1 MKQFAYYFLSVLLC
15 NFASQKFSMKK
26 IFFPLLLSLSV
37 LFSCKDDSE
46 ARKQDI
52 ARNDKRNDQIFS
64 KIDKAWDF
72 DIAPLTP
79 TVQNIVS
86 NWSEWRLFKT
96 ELEQKPKSSI
106 GAFKQKA
113 KTLSK
118 KVTELNNNIPPTFD
132 KPEIRS
138 RLMTLGTKIKSLD
151 LYINLDKIP
160 EDKVL
165 KLIPE
170 VNYELASLQG
180 QMEKIITKSQIRLE
194 EGEAEMI
201 RSLSHDSL
209 GSQAPKLPSQAKQ
222 PRLGPLQT
230 PAENK

>member
-1 MKQFAYYFLSVLLC
+1 
-15 NFASQKFSMKK
+15 MKK
-26 IFFPLLLSLSV
+26 IFFPMLFSIVV
-37 LFSCKDDSE
+37 LFSCQDDSNK
-46 ARKQDI
+46 RQQDI
-52 ARNDKRNDQIFS
+52 ARNDKKNEQIFS

-72 DIAPLTP
+72 TIAPSSP
-79 TVQNIVS
+79 TVQNLAG
-86 NWSEWRLFKT
+86 NWTEWRLFKN

-113 KTLSK
+113 RTLSK
-118 KVTELNNNIPPTFD
+118 KVTELNSNIPSVFD

-151 LYINLDKIP
+151 LYINLDYIP
-160 EDKVL
+160 QEKVL

-180 QMEKIITKSQIRLE
+180 QMEKIVKKSQIRLE

-201 RSLSHDSL
+201 RSLGRDSL
-209 GSQAPKLPSQAKQ
+209 ARPVQKIPSQDKKPKFEA
-222 PRLGPLQT
+222 LQT

>member
-1 MKQFAYYFLSVLLC
+1 
-15 NFASQKFSMKK
+15 MKK
-26 IFFPLLLSLSV
+26 ILFSLILASSV
-37 LFSCKDDSE
+37 LTISCKDDSGT
-46 ARKQDI
+46 RLQDI
-52 ARNDKRNDQIFS
+52 ARNDKKNEQIFS

-72 DIAPLTP
+72 NAPSTNQD
-79 TVQNIVS
+79 VQNIIQ
-86 NWSEWRLFKT
+86 NWDEWRLFTT

-118 KVTELNNNIPPTFD
+118 KVTDLSNNIPKSFD

-138 RLMTLGTKIKSLD
+138 RIMTLATKIKSLD

-160 EDKVL
+160 EEKVL

-170 VNYELASLQG
+170 VNAELESLKYH
-180 QMEKIITKSQIRLE
+180 MEKIVKKSQIRLE

-201 RSLSHDSL
+201 RSLSDSI
-209 GSQAPKLPSQAKQ
+209 QKPARPKITIDPNAQQ
-222 PRLGPLQT
+222 PVNPHRNPKAQ
-230 PAENK
+230 K

>member
-1 MKQFAYYFLSVLLC
+1 
-15 NFASQKFSMKK
+15 MKK
-26 IFFPLLLSLSV
+26 ILFSLILASSV
-37 LFSCKDDSE
+37 LTISCKDDSGT
-46 ARKQDI
+46 RLQDI
-52 ARNDKRNDQIFS
+52 ARNDKKNEQIFS

-72 DIAPLTP
+72 NAPSTNQD
-79 TVQNIVS
+79 VQNIIQ
-86 NWSEWRLFKT
+86 NWDEWRLFTT

-118 KVTELNNNIPPTFD
+118 KVTDLSNNIPKSFD

-138 RLMTLGTKIKSLD
+138 RIMTLATKIKSLD

-160 EDKVL
+160 EEKVL

-170 VNYELASLQG
+170 VNAELESLKYH
-180 QMEKIITKSQIRLE
+180 MEKIVKKSQIRLE

-201 RSLSHDSL
+201 RSLSDSI
-209 GSQAPKLPSQAKQ
+209 QKPAPKITIDPNAQQ
-222 PRLGPLQT
+222 PVNPHRNPKAQ
-230 PAENK
+230 K